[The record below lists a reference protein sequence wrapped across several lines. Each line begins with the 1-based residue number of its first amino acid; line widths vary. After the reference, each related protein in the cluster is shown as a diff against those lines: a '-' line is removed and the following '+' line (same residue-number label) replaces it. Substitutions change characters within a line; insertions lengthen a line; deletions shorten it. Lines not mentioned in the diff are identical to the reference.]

1 MSFVQS
7 EEPSVSNIIVLKR
20 QQWTDHLQ
28 RVTGERMERRPV
40 RRVNA
45 VEVDTAEILGARNWR
60 RESHKAGLEGAF
72 EGGQVLP
79 SACCVIEEEEEGGRG
94 EGGKE

>member
-7 EEPSVSNIIVLKR
+7 EELSVSNIIALKR

-28 RVTGERMERRPV
+28 RVTGERMERRLV

-45 VEVDTAEILGARNWR
+45 VEVDTAENLGARNWR
-60 RESHKAGLEGAF
+60 RESHKAGLEGAS
-72 EGGQVLP
+72 EGGQDFA
-79 SACCVIEEEEEGGRG
+79 SACCVIEE
-94 EGGKE
+94 K